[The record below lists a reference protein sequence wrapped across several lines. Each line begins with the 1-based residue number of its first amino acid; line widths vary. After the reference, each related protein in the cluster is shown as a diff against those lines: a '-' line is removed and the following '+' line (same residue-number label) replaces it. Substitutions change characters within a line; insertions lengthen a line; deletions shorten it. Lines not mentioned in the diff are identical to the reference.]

1 MYIHHPSVPRV
12 KHFALKM
19 PPKTPKKDWELSAK
33 ALLLMIVLTMYFFF
47 MTYFKLLSIAQAK
60 EIKMHERK
68 RIRQKN
74 ENVVWEK
81 AKCPKLVLLQ
91 IYRTNSHFSNLI
103 WISMESSSLESTIM
117 KVNILGF
124 CISNLFLIDQA
135 FFFSFFQEMIRH
147 INCEHA

>member
-1 MYIHHPSVPRV
+1 
-12 KHFALKM
+12 M

-33 ALLLMIVLTMYFFF
+33 ALLLMIVLTMFFF
-47 MTYFKLLSIAQAK
+47 FYDILQIVIDCSSERNKNAWK
-60 EIKMHERK
+60 EEDQI
-68 RIRQKN
+68 
-74 ENVVWEK
+74 EK
-81 AKCPKLVLLQ
+81 WKCGMGESLKCPKLVLLQ

-147 INCEHA
+147 INCEHHA